1 MYYGY
6 TVGPSYGLSM
16 GHAQQQERPNTYQR
30 QADRPANGFIARRS
44 DLVGSSESIDKFPE
58 PGANHLEPPFN
69 PVWDGADREFS
80 GIKLTTS
87 IKDTPMLM
95 AMSAP
100 LKVGQW

>member
-6 TVGPSYGLSM
+6 AVGPRYGFSM
-16 GHAQQQERPNTYQR
+16 GHAQQQERPNTDQR

-44 DLVGSSESIDKFPE
+44 NLVGSSESIDKLPE
-58 PGANHLEPPFN
+58 AGTNHLEPPFN
-69 PVWDGADREFS
+69 PVLDGTDREIS

-100 LKVGQW
+100 LKVGQ